1 MKSVVSSLV
10 LTGSFLALTQTS
22 RADWPHVRGPQ
33 SDGTVANTVV
43 TPWGSQG
50 PKKLWKVPTPDGFSS
65 FSVKDGRAF
74 TLVTRNLEGIPR
86 EVCVALDANTGK
98 ELWSAS
104 FNPAKYNSDGGN
116 DGTADNRGGD
126 GPRSTPTLDGD
137 KVYVLTADLV
147 LGCLDAKTGKEIWK
161 REIIKEHA
169 GRNITWKNA
178 ASALVEGNLVF
189 LAGGGAGESLIGIDK
204 LTGKTVWKAHDE
216 MMTHANPVPATIHGV
231 RQVIF
236 FTQSGL
242 VSVAPKDGALLWKQA
257 FKFNVSTASAPVVGG
272 DIVYCAAGY
281 SVGSAAFRVS
291 HQAGKWSMEQLY
303 RINGNKPVANHWST
317 PIYKDGHLYGMFG
330 FKEYGTGPIKCVEL
344 ATGKVKWEQA
354 GFGPGNVI
362 IAGND
367 IVALSDKGE
376 LVLIEA
382 TPSAYKEKS
391 RADVLDGK
399 CWSHPALS
407 GGRLYVRSTKEGACF
422 DVTASTASR

>member
-1 MKSVVSSLV
+1 MV
-10 LTGSFLALTQTS
+10 LTGSFLALSQTS
-22 RADWPHVRGPQ
+22 QADWPNVRG
-33 SDGTVANTVV
+33 SLVDGTVPGVSVA
-43 TPWGSQG
+43 PWGAKG
-50 PKKLWKVPTPDGFSS
+50 PKQVWKVPTAAGFSS
-65 FSVKDGRAF
+65 FSVKDGRAY
-74 TLVTRNLEGIPR
+74 TLVTKNVEGVALEA
-86 EVCVALDANTGK
+86 CTALDASTGK
-98 ELWSAS
+98 ELWSTA
-104 FNPAKYNSDGGN
+104 FNPVKYDGGG
-116 DGTADNRGGD
+116 DSGTPDNKGGD

-137 KVYVLTADLV
+137 KVYVFTADLV
-147 LGCLDAKTGKEIWK
+147 LGCLDAKTGKQIWK

-178 ASALVEGNLVF
+178 ASPLVEGNLVF
-189 LAGGGAGESLIGIDK
+189 VAGGGAGQSLLGIDK
-204 LTGKTVWKAHDE
+204 MTGKTVWQSHDE
-216 MMTHANPVPATIHGV
+216 KMTHANPAPATIHGV
-231 RQVIF
+231 RQIIF

-242 VSVAPKDGALLWKQA
+242 VSVSPKDGALLWKQA
-257 FKFNVSTASAPVVGG
+257 FPYAVSTAAAPVVGG
-272 DIVYCAAGY
+272 DIVYCSAGY
-281 SVGSAAFRVS
+281 GVGAAAFRVN
-291 HQAGKWSMEQLY
+291 HTGAAWNTEQLY
-303 RINGNKPVANHWST
+303 RLTGNKPLANHWST
-317 PIYKDGHLYGMFG
+317 PVYKDGHLYGMFS

-407 GGRLYVRSTKEGACF
+407 DGRIYVRSTKEGACF
-422 DVTASTASR
+422 DVTAATASR

>member
-1 MKSVVSSLV
+1 MKFSPS
-10 LTGSFLALTQTS
+10 SFLLSGSLLFFTAVAN
-22 RADWPHVRGPQ
+22 ADWPHVRGPQ
-33 SDGTVANTVV
+33 SDGTVASTVV

-98 ELWSAS
+98 ELWIAS
-104 FNPAKYNSDGGN
+104 FNPAKYDGGGN
-116 DGTADNRGGD
+116 DGTADNKGGD

-169 GRNITWKNA
+169 GRQINWKNA

-216 MMTHANPVPATIHGV
+216 KMTHANPVPATIHGV
-231 RQVIF
+231 RQIIF

-291 HQAGKWSMEQLY
+291 HQAGKWSTEQLY

-317 PIYKDGHLYGMFG
+317 PVYKDGHLYGMFS
-330 FKEYGTGPIKCVEL
+330 FKEYGTGPLKCVEL
-344 ATGKVKWEQA
+344 ATGKVKWEQG

-376 LVLIEA
+376 LVLVEA
-382 TPSAYKEKS
+382 TPASYKEKA

-399 CWSHPALS
+399 CWSNPALS
-407 GGRLYVRSTKEGACF
+407 DGRIYVRSTKEGACF
-422 DVTASTASR
+422 DVTATTASR